1 MFLAN
6 KHRKTRI
13 LIKKNT
19 FVTRKNRKIFYSKI
33 ELLGD
38 GSAEQLQHLLNI
50 DCALALSV
58 CKSRNLPSCVFVL
71 SLLYMKRLRSLRS
84 STTLAKIDNLT
95 TKELYLIATLIAD
108 KYLIDEGEDEQLF
121 NSELAE
127 LTGISIERINLIERQ
142 VLLSLNWNLYI
153 SNDEYKIFFSLFKN
167 QIMKKLNKTSSEKI
181 EIEDSIQFYSLCFK
195 MLPQIIEY
203 LALTSLV
210 LLGSAL
216 SILTAMHMST
226 LTHSTLMKTLDP
238 TINCFHSSICYSNDH
253 DYKNTSLIKQNNLFN
268 FDKYSWIL
276 QKDSMNETT
285 NEHQSSKLYFDIS
298 SCSINLLQK
307 HSLVQTS

>member
-1 MFLAN
+1 MIFREKDTDYQSALYYDL
-6 KHRKTRI
+6 I
-13 LIKKNT
+13 LDDIVLSD
-19 FVTRKNRKIFYSKI
+19 F
-33 ELLGD
+33 D

-84 STTLAKIDNLT
+84 SSALAKINNLT

-127 LTGISIERINLIERQ
+127 LTGITIERINLIERQ
-142 VLLSLNWNLYI
+142 VLLSLDWNLHV

-167 QIMKKLNKTSSEKI
+167 QIMKNLNKTSSEKI
-181 EIEDSIQFYSLCFK
+181 EIEDSIQFYNLCFK
-195 MLPQIIEY
+195 MLPRIFEY

-210 LLGSAL
+210 LLGSTI
-216 SILTAMHMST
+216 SILTAIHMSA

-238 TINCFHSSICYSNDH
+238 RAKFCHSSICYSNNH
-253 DYKNTSLIKQNNLFN
+253 DYKNTSLIKQNNFFN
-268 FDKYSWIL
+268 FDKPSWML
-276 QKDSMNETT
+276 QKDPMNETT
-285 NEHQSSKLYFDIS
+285 NEYQSSKLYFDIS
-298 SCSINLLQK
+298 SCSINFLRPDLL
-307 HSLVQTS
+307 SRPLVQTL